1 MLRALLLSVL
11 FLTQAVS
18 FAKDTVSVLN
28 INGPI
33 TATTKDYIQSELA
46 WANANHISAIVATMD
61 TPGGM
66 LNITNDIVSSIINQP
81 IPFITFVHPGNAKA
95 ASAGTF
101 IMYASHLAAMSP
113 GTTVGAAS
121 PVTLSGSS
129 ENTSDNDNTLMKKIT
144 NITVKDIRNLAIRN
158 HRNAD
163 WAEQAITEADVLNE
177 TEALAENVINLIA
190 PDVDGLINQLNGQT
204 VYLNDKA
211 QTLSLKD
218 PVVVQRPMSWR
229 LTVLS
234 FLTQPEV
241 AYGLLLLGIY
251 AIFFELYSP
260 GAIVPGVLGV
270 ICLLLAAYA
279 FQFLPIE
286 GSGLAL
292 LIAGCIMLISE
303 LFVTSYGILGIAG
316 VIAIGFG
323 TLMLF
328 DPGQMSV
335 PFSTPFL
342 ISVFITAMG
351 FIALLAR
358 IMFLRKGTVPSSGT
372 ERLRHLTGTVIHQD
386 GQRYIVLIE
395 GERWG
400 AICDTPLNIGD
411 EVSIQDTRS
420 LLLKVTP
427 IKPHKT

>member
-1 MLRALLLSVL
+1 MLMYQKQGGFVLRALLLSVL
-11 FLTQAVS
+11 LFTQMVS
-18 FAKDTVSVLN
+18 FAQDTVSVLN
-28 INGPI
+28 IDGPI
-33 TATTKDYIQSELA
+33 TATTKDYIQNELA
-46 WANANHISAIVATMD
+46 WANANHITAIVAIMD

-129 ENTSDNDNTLMKKIT
+129 ETSDNDNTLMKKIT

-158 HRNAD
+158 HRNAE

-190 PDVDGLINQLNGQT
+190 PDLDGLIKQLDGQT
-204 VYLNDKA
+204 VYLNDQP
-211 QTLSLKD
+211 QTLTIKD
-218 PVVVQRPMSWR
+218 PIVVQRPMSWR

-270 ICLLLAAYA
+270 ISLLLAAYA

-292 LIAGCIMLISE
+292 LIVGCIMLISE
-303 LFVTSYGILGIAG
+303 LFITSYGILGIAG
-316 VIAIGFG
+316 IIAIGFG

-335 PFSTPFL
+335 PFSTL
-342 ISVFITAMG
+342 SHQCAHHSVG
-351 FIALLAR
+351 FDRSHGKDYVAA
-358 IMFLRKGTVPSSGT
+358 
-372 ERLRHLTGTVIHQD
+372 
-386 GQRYIVLIE
+386 QRYHTKLWN
-395 GERWG
+395 RTFAALDWH
-400 AICDTPLNIGD
+400 CHPPR
-411 EVSIQDTRS
+411 RS
-420 LLLKVTP
+420 TLHCVDRR
-427 IKPHKT
+427 